1 MYALFMAHL
10 ARVTGCAVFTADYR
24 LAPEF
29 PFPAAVDD
37 IMCVTSDLLHDGL
50 APERLFIAGDSG
62 GGGLVGTGSQPHQWE
77 KPVPAGRRSPLL
89 T

>member
-10 ARVTGCAVFTADYR
+10 ARVTGCAVFVADYR

-37 IMCVTSDLLHDGL
+37 IVAVVQH
-50 APERLFIAGDSG
+50 SG
-62 GGGLVGTGSQPHQWE
+62 GGRSRLPSGSSS
-77 KPVPAGRRSPLL
+77 PATRAEGGW
-89 T
+89 